1 MDQRLMVTLD
11 IDKEGQKFIF
21 SVPQHAPFKLALE
34 SLHEFQGQILAWQKI
49 AEDRQN
55 ATEAAT
61 PDQQIKEM

>member
-11 IDKEGQKFIF
+11 IDKDGHKFIF

-49 AEDRQN
+49 AEEKMN
-55 ATEAAT
+55 ESKVS
-61 PDQQIKEM
+61 PDGQ